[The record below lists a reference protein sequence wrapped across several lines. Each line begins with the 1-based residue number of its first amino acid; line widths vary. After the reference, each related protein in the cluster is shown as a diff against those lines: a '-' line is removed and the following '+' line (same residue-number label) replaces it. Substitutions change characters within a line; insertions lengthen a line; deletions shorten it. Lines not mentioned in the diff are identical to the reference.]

1 MDVDLIYDS
10 KVIERY
16 YSRHFGKRG
25 SLIYYPSDFANKVYN
40 LKSKKKNKF
49 PKSILMKII
58 VP

>member
-16 YSRHFGKRG
+16 YSRHFGKHG

-40 LKSKKKNKF
+40 LKSKKK
-49 PKSILMKII
+49 
-58 VP
+58 

>member
-40 LKSKKKNKF
+40 LKSKKKINS
-49 PKSILMKII
+49 KSNFSDEICS
-58 VP
+58 